1 MKREIGY
8 PLPDGDAFTEEME
21 CAIIYYPAKAEYRQA
36 LLGSVS
42 FLATWR
48 AWERDTD
55 KRGKD
60 AADAWRLALELTMG
74 CWNMACIETLIENQ
88 EFMLEW
94 MATHSLDCCEGTTY
108 GDTTIITT
116 IIIPFV
122 GDPPDYYGE
131 TAISDWDDWAEH
143 VCFNAN
149 AWVDI
154 LIENALV
161 LEEGL
166 LAGGVGMGMLAY
178 VLAGIAFIATGGLL
192 AIPVIMLGAASLLAL
207 EGSGTF
213 SDAADDLET
222 GRDDIVC
229 ALLNGLDVGQ
239 AVEDAIGSGLA
250 WTTVFSLLNYD
261 TPTAIIYEGGGQDS
275 YLSSETDDSCFCPDE
290 PELNGWYLFN
300 TEGGPMV
307 KEFASWC
314 ANWESNVWQ
323 DFHKPDG
330 SPNKTGVF
338 IVGGYVRVTGDLH
351 THGDCTEFS
360 RFRMN
365 AGLCYDWSPSR
376 GNCPDPLPDI
386 IYNNQTTHPWGEQTL
401 IQPFEISRNCGATGT
416 LSIQI
421 ENKWYFGHADVN
433 VEIVVTKI
441 IPPA

>member
-1 MKREIGY
+1 
-8 PLPDGDAFTEEME
+8 
-21 CAIIYYPAKAEYRQA
+21 
-36 LLGSVS
+36 
-42 FLATWR
+42 
-48 AWERDTD
+48 
-55 KRGKD
+55 
-60 AADAWRLALELTMG
+60 
-74 CWNMACIETLIENQ
+74 
-88 EFMLEW
+88 
-94 MATHSLDCCEGTTY
+94 
-108 GDTTIITT
+108 
-116 IIIPFV
+116 
-122 GDPPDYYGE
+122 
-131 TAISDWDDWAEH
+131 
-143 VCFNAN
+143 
-149 AWVDI
+149 
-154 LIENALV
+154 
-161 LEEGL
+161 
-166 LAGGVGMGMLAY
+166 
-178 VLAGIAFIATGGLL
+178 
-192 AIPVIMLGAASLLAL
+192 
-207 EGSGTF
+207 
-213 SDAADDLET
+213 
-222 GRDDIVC
+222 
-229 ALLNGLDVGQ
+229 
-239 AVEDAIGSGLA
+239 
-250 WTTVFSLLNYD
+250 
-261 TPTAIIYEGGGQDS
+261 
-275 YLSSETDDSCFCPDE
+275 
-290 PELNGWYLFN
+290 
-300 TEGGPMV
+300 MV